1 MHYKTLIQDEQII
14 YEIYLELAARFA
26 RKGKL
31 KEADKTL
38 ALMRKILREERKC
51 TTKRAERQKNAV

>member
-1 MHYKTLIQDEQII
+1 MQYKDEQIV

-38 ALMRKILREERKC
+38 ALMQRILREERKC
-51 TTKRAERQKNAV
+51 TTKRVERQKSAV